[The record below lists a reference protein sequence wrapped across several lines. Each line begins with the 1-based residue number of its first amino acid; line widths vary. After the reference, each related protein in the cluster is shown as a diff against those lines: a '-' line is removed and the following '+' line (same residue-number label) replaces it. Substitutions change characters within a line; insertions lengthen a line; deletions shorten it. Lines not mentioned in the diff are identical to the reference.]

1 MGYQDRVLEERSNL
15 YEKLVA
21 LEKFIN
27 ADSGIFADLRFDEQR
42 RLIRQ
47 SLIMKLY
54 MDVLDER
61 VHNFK

>member
-1 MGYQDRVLEERSNL
+1 MGYQDRVLEERNDL

>member
-61 VHNFK
+61 VYNFK